1 MAPDRFGA
9 FLTFLAGIT
18 VTFMKR
24 PLLLLFLGV
33 LIHPAAAQPAGPPP
47 GGRGGFQMPS
57 PVKGVAGPFAP
68 VAIAPEKEI
77 PLEQALDAAR
87 TAMEAC
93 LKLPRKSAAVVMVT
107 DLNGNVRVQLSPDGT
122 GLPFYDFA
130 RRKAYTVLKKKM
142 SSGEFG
148 ALPEVASAGRGAVLE
163 GDPELITFPGALPI
177 KKNGEIIGVL
187 SVSGPTGGDEDLKC
201 ALAGAA
207 KLRF

>member
-1 MAPDRFGA
+1 MNRIIV
-9 FLTFLAGIT
+9 LAIAAAL
-18 VTFMKR
+18 VL
-24 PLLLLFLGV
+24 PL
-33 LIHPAAAQPAGPPP
+33 AATAQPAGPPP
-47 GGRGGFQMPS
+47 GGRGGFQMPP

-68 VAIAPEKEI
+68 IAITPDKEI
-77 PLEQALDAAR
+77 PFEQALDAAR
-87 TAMEAC
+87 TAMDAC

-142 SSGEFG
+142 STGEFA
-148 ALPEVASAGRGAVLE
+148 ALPEVAAAGRGAVLE
-163 GDPELITFPGALPI
+163 GDPELITFPGAVPI
-177 KKNGEIIGVL
+177 RKGGDIIGAL

-207 KLRF
+207 KFHL